1 MTTNGQP
8 VAGATIFDGDQA
20 ILWLTARALGAGS
33 GGGDVG
39 VREVAA
45 TYHVPIS
52 NTAACIML
60 LEPAG

>member
-1 MTTNGQP
+1 MILTGRKTRGRGTS
-8 VAGATIFDGDQA
+8 V
-20 ILWLTARALGAGS
+20 LWLTARAALGAGS

-52 NTAACIML
+52 NTATGIML

>member
-1 MTTNGQP
+1 MILTGRKP
-8 VAGATIFDGDQA
+8 GVAG
-20 ILWLTARALGAGS
+20 LPSMAREREA
-33 GGGDVG
+33 GGDVG

-52 NTAACIML
+52 NTAAGMML